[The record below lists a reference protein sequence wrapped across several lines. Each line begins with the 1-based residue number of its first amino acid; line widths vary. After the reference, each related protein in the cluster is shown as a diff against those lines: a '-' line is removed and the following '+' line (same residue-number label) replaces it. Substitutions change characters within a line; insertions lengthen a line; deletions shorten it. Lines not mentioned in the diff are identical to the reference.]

1 MEMTGLT
8 GITGMTEIKETT
20 KITEKLLVNKNII
33 VTGTAKGMGK
43 QMLETFASNGAN
55 IFAHARTETNE
66 HKSFCKELE
75 NKHSIQIIPLYFDL
89 RDTASMK
96 EAIKAIR
103 NTKLPID
110 GLVNNAGITNNS
122 LFQMTSL
129 EEVRNQM
136 EVNFFAPYL
145 FTQYITKLMIRN
157 KKGSIVSIS
166 SSAALDGN
174 SGKSAYGASKA
185 ALLTMTM
192 CISEELAIDG
202 IRANVIC
209 PGVTNTEMLSTMP
222 EYIIDIQKESSF
234 LKKVGTTADIANT
247 AMYLLSDY
255 SSYITGQVIRVD
267 GGVTGY
273 DKR

>member
-1 MEMTGLT
+1 MEQ
-8 GITGMTEIKETT
+8 
-20 KITEKLLVNKNII
+20 LLLNKNII

-43 QMLETFASNGAN
+43 QMIETFAEHGAN
-55 IFAHARTETNE
+55 IFAHARTETAE
-66 HKSFCKELE
+66 HRNFCEELAKK
-75 NKHSIQIIPLYFDL
+75 NNVQVMPLYFDL
-89 RDTASMK
+89 RDVDALK
-96 EAIKAIR
+96 EAIKTIR

-122 LFQMTSL
+122 LFQMTSI
-129 EEVRNQM
+129 EDVRNQM

-145 FTQYITKLMIRN
+145 FTQYIVKLMLRN

-166 SSAALDGN
+166 SSAALDCN

-185 ALLTMTM
+185 AILAMTL
-192 CISEELAIDG
+192 CISEELAIEG

-209 PGVTNTEMLSTMP
+209 PGVTATDMLFTMP
-222 EYIIDIQKESSF
+222 EYILDIQKDASF
-234 LKKVGTTADIANT
+234 LKNLGTTKDITNT
-247 AMYLLSDY
+247 ALFLLSDY

-273 DKR
+273 DKRQ